1 MRIAKLTIKNILG
14 TEELE
19 FNAGQWVYISGP
31 NGSGKSTI
39 LEAIKAVFKGGHDA
53 TLLRTGA
60 EKGEIVLELDD
71 GIELTK
77 TVREGTSDLKVRRK
91 GESRPLAKPAELVKR
106 LVDQFSNNP
115 VEFITEKNEAKRVDI
130 LLQSMPIKIDFE
142 KLAAISGIKL
152 PPNAADMHAFQVI
165 EYVRETVFND
175 RTGTNRAV
183 HEKEH
188 TIIQLR
194 QAMPEQP
201 NGVIGGETE
210 LEAQLVAIDA
220 KKDVDL
226 TEVHSKLTTFTD
238 QVNAQIAVTT
248 TQHDENIQKYSDGID
263 ADIAALQKQIEAK
276 RTEKAAGLEG
286 LRKAKAEAIDAMQ
299 KRIAGVT
306 DRANTKRQEI
316 KDAHQASRTPVETQL
331 AVLRTNR
338 DMAARRAQT
347 MEIIAT
353 HEKEL
358 EGLKADSKQQTKA
371 LESID
376 AYKSAVLS
384 NLPIPGLEVKGGKI
398 YRNGVVFDRLNMAQ
412 RVTIAVDLAKLRAGD
427 LGVICVDGIEAL
439 DTETLTEF
447 HNQAKQTD
455 LQFFVSHVSDKPF
468 SIETDTP
475 NF

>member
-19 FNAGQWVYISGP
+19 FSAGKWVYISGP

-53 TLLRTGA
+53 TLLRDGA
-60 EKGEIVLELDD
+60 DKGEIVLELDD
-71 GIELTK
+71 GTELTK
-77 TVREGTSDLKVRRK
+77 TIRPGTSDLKARRK
-91 GESRPLAKPAELVKR
+91 GESRPLPKPAELVKA
-106 LVDQFSNNP
+106 LVDKLSNNP
-115 VEFITEKNEAKRVDI
+115 IEFLAAKEDDRVNI
-130 LLQSMPIKIDFE
+130 FLESMPIRIDFE
-142 KLAAISGIKL
+142 KLATISGIKL
-152 PPNAADMHAFQVI
+152 PAAASDMHAFQVI
-165 EYVRETVFND
+165 EHVRQTVFDD

-188 TIIQLR
+188 TIKQLR
-194 QAMPEQP
+194 EAMPDQP

-210 LEAQLVAIDA
+210 LEAQLVQIDA
-220 KKDVDL
+220 KKDADL
-226 TEVHSKLTTFTD
+226 TEVHSKLSTFTD
-238 QVNAQIAVTT
+238 QVNAQIAATT
-248 TQHDENIQKYSDGID
+248 TQHDQNIQHYADGID
-263 ADIAALQKQIEAK
+263 AEIAALQAQIDAK
-276 RTEKAAGLEG
+276 RSEKSAGLEG

-306 DRANTKRQEI
+306 ERANAKRQEI

-347 MEIIAT
+347 LEIIAN

-358 EGLKADSKQQTKA
+358 EGLKADSKRQTKA
-371 LESID
+371 LDAID
-376 AYKSAVLS
+376 DYKSEVLK
-384 NLPIPGLEVKGGKI
+384 NLPIPGLEVRSGKI
-398 YRNGVVFDRLNMAQ
+398 YRNNVVFDRLNMAQ
-412 RVTIAVDLAKLRAGD
+412 RVQIAVEIAKLRAGE

-439 DTETLTEF
+439 DTATLTEF
-447 HNQAKQTD
+447 HNQAGQTD
-455 LQFFVSHVSDKPF
+455 LQFFVSHVSDRPF
-468 SIETDTP
+468 SIETDAP